1 MDSITAEEK
10 LNIYKMV
17 YSNLKHLK
25 ANFWV
30 AQTEDEDEHSIVLD
44 ADSGDEYLVDGIGIA
59 NSKFSKDLIVMTCVG
74 DKNTYK
80 DGIAVNE
87 IIYKDD
93 RIASIENDIA
103 VNIGKSYVIDIDTD
117 NIIVILFT
125 EECKIAILYNTNTKC
140 ADTII
145 NDVDISFSKNNN
157 NWVIIMQNE
166 DSTISKEIIVN
177 EHIVNRIF
185 TIDDEAVIDDDCD
198 DFEIEY
204 PFSDSEDEFEDNYNG
219 YNESY
224 LDYN

>member
-1 MDSITAEEK
+1 MDSMTAEEK

-44 ADSGDEYLVDGIGIA
+44 ADSGDEYLIDYIGTA
-59 NSKFSKDLIVMTCVG
+59 KSKFSKDLIVMTCIG
-74 DKNTYK
+74 DESTYK
-80 DGIAVNE
+80 DGIAINE

-93 RIASIENDIA
+93 RITSIENNIA

-145 NDVDISFSKNNN
+145 SDVDISFSKNNN

-177 EHIVNRIF
+177 EHIVNRVF

-204 PFSDSEDEFEDNYNG
+204 YISDSEDEFEDNYNG